1 MNQINNVLAFPGI
14 FRGALD
20 ARVKRITEGMK
31 VAAARALA
39 DMVPE
44 DKLRP
49 EFIIPDA
56 LDPTVAAHV
65 AAAVKEAA
73 RRGE

>member
-1 MNQINNVLAFPGI
+1 
-14 FRGALD
+14 
-20 ARVKRITEGMK
+20 
-31 VAAARALA
+31 
-39 DMVPE
+39 MVPE

-73 RRGE
+73 HRGE